1 MKNNASRLLVRIF
14 GIGAVTAIGFAAVCG
29 SAQPQGKQMVFA
41 ESDFHWGGLGLVVG
55 GVPQP
60 QEKRTIF
67 TEGDF
72 HWQAK
77 LAPGQTLEIIG
88 RNGEIEANG
97 TADDS
102 TQVNATRRGHG
113 GDEEREAFIEV
124 VEYSDGVTI
133 CAVYAR
139 EAKPGRCH
147 RGGVDS
153 ESSNFWHNSRAK
165 VTFSA
170 RVPRGVILKA
180 ETTNG
185 DIRARDLY
193 SIMHANTTN
202 GSVEISTSEWASCHT
217 TNGHLGVTMGKANWD
232 GELDLATTNGGITVS
247 LPASAQFNVRAA
259 TTNGNIRTDF
269 PITVQ
274 GTFGTKNISGTVG
287 SGGRELKLA
296 TTNGG
301 IEVRKSGA

>member
-1 MKNNASRLLVRIF
+1 MIRIF
-14 GIGAVTAIGFAAVCG
+14 VFSAMTAVGLLGVCTNAA
-29 SAQPQGKQMVFA
+29 A
-41 ESDFHWGGLGLVVG
+41 
-55 GVPQP
+55 

-67 TEGDF
+67 TEENF

-88 RNGEIEANG
+88 RNGEIEASG
-97 TADDS
+97 SSGESAE
-102 TQVNATRRGHG
+102 VNASKRGHG
-113 GDEEREAFIEV
+113 EDEKEAFVEV

-165 VTFSA
+165 ITFSA
-170 RVPRGVILKA
+170 RVPAGVLLKA

-185 DIRARDLY
+185 DVRARDLK
-193 SIMHANTTN
+193 SVVEANTTN
-202 GSVEISTSEWASCHT
+202 GSVDISTSEWASGHT
-217 TNGHLGVTMGKANWD
+217 TNGHVEVAMGKAGWS
-232 GELDLATTNGGITVS
+232 GELGLTSTNGGISVS
-247 LPASAQFNVRAA
+247 LPASSEFKLRAA
-259 TTNGNIRTDF
+259 TTNGSIRTDF

-274 GTFGTKNISGTVG
+274 GTFGTKNVSGTVG
-287 SGGRELKLA
+287 AGGRDLHLA

-301 IEVRKSGA
+301 IDLKKSGS

>member
-1 MKNNASRLLVRIF
+1 LGLLVM
-14 GIGAVTAIGFAAVCG
+14 CG
-29 SAQPQGKQMVFA
+29 SIVQA
-41 ESDFHWGGLGLVVG
+41 
-55 GVPQP
+55 
-60 QEKRTIF
+60 QEKRTVF
-67 TEGDF
+67 TEDNF

-77 LAPGQTLEIIG
+77 LPAGQTLEIIG
-88 RNGEIEANG
+88 RNGDIDANG
-97 TADDS
+97 AMEESAQVDATKRSHGDDS
-102 TQVNATRRGHG
+102 K
-113 GDEEREAFIEV
+113 DAFIEV

-139 EAKPGRCH
+139 SVAPGRCH

-153 ESSNFWHNSRAK
+153 ESGNFWHNSRSK
-165 VTFSA
+165 ITFSVK
-170 RVPRGVILKA
+170 VPRGVVLKA

-185 DIRARDLY
+185 GIRGRDLK
-193 SIMHANTTN
+193 SVVEANTTN
-202 GSVEISTSEWASCHT
+202 GNVDVSTSEWASGHS
-217 TNGHLGVTMGKANWD
+217 TNGHVDVTMGKANWT

-247 LPASAQFNVRAA
+247 LPASAEFKVRAA

-274 GTFGTKNISGTVG
+274 GTFGTKNVSGTVG
-287 SGGRELKLA
+287 AGGRELKLA

>member
-1 MKNNASRLLVRIF
+1 MKNNPSGSIVRTFIF
-14 GIGAVTAIGFAAVCG
+14 GATATAGLLGFCGNSAA
-29 SAQPQGKQMVFA
+29 
-41 ESDFHWGGLGLVVG
+41 
-55 GVPQP
+55 

-67 TEGDF
+67 TEENF

-77 LAPGQTLEIIG
+77 LAPGQTLEIVG
-88 RNGEIEANG
+88 RNGEIEASG
-97 TADDS
+97 SGGDS
-102 TQVNATRRGHG
+102 TEVNAAKRGHG
-113 GDEEREAFIEV
+113 DDEREAFIEV

-165 VTFSA
+165 ITFSA
-170 RVPRGVILKA
+170 RVPAGVLLKA

-185 DIRARDLY
+185 DVHARDLKSVAEAY
-193 SIMHANTTN
+193 TTN
-202 GSVEISTSEWASCHT
+202 GSVDISTSEWASGHT
-217 TNGHLGVTMGKANWD
+217 TNGHVDVTMGKANWN
-232 GELDLATTNGGITVS
+232 GELSLATTNGGISVS
-247 LPASAQFNVRAA
+247 LPASSEFKVRAA

-287 SGGRELKLA
+287 AGGRDLHLA

-301 IEVRKSGA
+301 IEVKKSGS

>member
-1 MKNNASRLLVRIF
+1 MNVNLRVRSLW
-14 GIGAVTAIGFAAVCG
+14 GMGAAISAAVLLLGG
-29 SAQPQGKQMVFA
+29 SGRAA
-41 ESDFHWGGLGLVVG
+41 ER
-55 GVPQP
+55 VPPSFSPLELLMSGSGAHP

-67 TEGDF
+67 TESDF
-72 HWQAK
+72 HWHAK
-77 LAPGQTLEIIG
+77 LAPGQTLEIVG

-97 TADDS
+97 TSEDS
-102 TQVNATRRGHG
+102 TQVNATKRGHG
-113 GDEEREAFIEV
+113 EAEQEAFIEV

-153 ESSNFWHNSRAK
+153 ESTNFWHNSRSK
-165 VTFSA
+165 ITFSA
-170 RVPRGVILKA
+170 KVPHGVILKA

-232 GELDLATTNGGITVS
+232 GEIDLATTNGGITVS
-247 LPASAQFNVRAA
+247 LPASAQFSVRAS
-259 TTNGNIRTDF
+259 TTNGSIRTDF

>member
-1 MKNNASRLLVRIF
+1 MKNQTSGWTVSSSCMRILAGIGLLVM
-14 GIGAVTAIGFAAVCG
+14 CG
-29 SAQPQGKQMVFA
+29 GMAQA
-41 ESDFHWGGLGLVVG
+41 
-55 GVPQP
+55 

-67 TEGDF
+67 TENDF

-97 TADDS
+97 ATDDS
-102 TQVNATRRGHG
+102 TQVNATKRGHG
-113 GDEEREAFIEV
+113 EAEQEAFIEV

-153 ESSNFWHNSRAK
+153 ESGNFWHNSRAK
-165 VTFSA
+165 ITFSA
-170 RVPRGVILKA
+170 KVPRGVNLKE

-185 DIRARDLY
+185 DVRARDV
-193 SIMHANTTN
+193 SSVVEASTTN
-202 GSVEISTSEWASCHT
+202 GSVDISTSEWASART
-217 TNGHLGVTMGKANWD
+217 TNGHLDVRIGKANWN
-232 GELDLATTNGGITVS
+232 GELALATTNGGITIS
-247 LPASAQFNVRAA
+247 LPASAEFQVRAA
-259 TTNGNIRTDF
+259 TTNGSIRSDF

-274 GTFGTKNISGTVG
+274 GSFGNKTISGTVG
-287 SGGRELKLA
+287 AGGRELKLA

-301 IEVRKSGA
+301 IEVKKSGA